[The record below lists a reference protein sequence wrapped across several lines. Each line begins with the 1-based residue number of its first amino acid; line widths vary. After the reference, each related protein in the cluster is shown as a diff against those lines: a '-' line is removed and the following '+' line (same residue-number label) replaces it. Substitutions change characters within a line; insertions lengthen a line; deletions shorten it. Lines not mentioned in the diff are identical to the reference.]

1 MRMQK
6 RQIQEIRMSCG
17 DWVFDPQAGP
27 TDVLARIADHKIN
40 RLDELEALL
49 PCF

>member
-1 MRMQK
+1 MRMQE
-6 RQIQEIRMSCG
+6 RQVQELPSRDGGVGEIG
-17 DWVFDPQAGP
+17 Y
-27 TDVLARIADHKIN
+27 LIRIADHKIN